1 MFVTRICQNVKI
13 NSVEANQGSYRARSE
28 GWMQTPVQKSKGKFA
43 GKRHRCASY
52 TYNICPCMLQRKF
65 SDAVRSDGLGRS
77 GRKILILIKKSRVDM
92 FQNEH

>member
-28 GWMQTPVQKSKGKFA
+28 GWMQTLVQKSKGKLA

-52 TYNICPCMLQRKF
+52 TYNICPCMLQRKS
-65 SDAVRSDGLGRS
+65 SDAVRSGGLGPS
-77 GRKILILIKKSRVDM
+77 GQKVLILI
-92 FQNEH
+92 